1 MNEFGAA
8 SHILDRI
15 SFARRRKE
23 KGQLA
28 KKLAAL
34 EQKESKAIK
43 GKLVLQGE
51 RGKKTA
57 QKSDEEHA
65 AEKNESSIEKYP
77 KPKETQ
83 ENSKNATGEET
94 ETETTMKEE
103 KEKKDH
109 FW

>member
-15 SFARRRKE
+15 SFARRRNE

-57 QKSDEEHA
+57 
-65 AEKNESSIEKYP
+65 
-77 KPKETQ
+77 
-83 ENSKNATGEET
+83 
-94 ETETTMKEE
+94 
-103 KEKKDH
+103 
-109 FW
+109 